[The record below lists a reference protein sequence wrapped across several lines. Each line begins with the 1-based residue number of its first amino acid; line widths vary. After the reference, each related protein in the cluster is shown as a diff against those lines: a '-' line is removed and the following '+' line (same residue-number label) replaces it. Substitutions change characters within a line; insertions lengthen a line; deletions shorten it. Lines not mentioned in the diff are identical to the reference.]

1 MFLEWLLFNTV
12 LKLAKLVGNQEL
24 IDAIMENQK
33 KSTVISY
40 LKN

>member
-1 MFLEWLLFNTV
+1 MFSEWLLFNTV

-33 KSTVISY
+33 KRTVISY